1 MPWIL
6 GLIYK
11 NVVLFTAKLLHTG
24 NILFNLTTCIC
35 NLLRHLYPS
44 KEKSVLI
51 RLMTY
56 RFTVV
61 FFLNL
66 GAEGENS
73 SNISIF
79 MQGILPNNANML
91 IRYVFKQFW
100 DNEIEFNSMAIVHMK
115 VVESKSMLL

>member
-1 MPWIL
+1 MHLQFIKTL
-6 GLIYK
+6 VSLQRK
-11 NVVLFTAKLLHTG
+11 V
-24 NILFNLTTCIC
+24 CI
-35 NLLRHLYPS
+35 NKIDDLQVYS
-44 KEKSVLI
+44 G
-51 RLMTY
+51 
-56 RFTVV
+56 F

-100 DNEIEFNSMAIVHMK
+100 DNEIELSSMAIVHMK